1 MASKALKGHL
11 ACFIAYAIFG
21 VNIVICKDL
30 TSSSL
35 ISPVGLYSIRAICA
49 AAIFWILSIF
59 SPKEKVDRKD
69 FVKLLAASVTG
80 FLVPQLSF
88 LMAIPI
94 TTPMG
99 CSIITATQPIYTMF
113 IAAWA
118 LKEPITLK
126 KAGGVALSFAGILF
140 LIFNSMGGNAS
151 GETQPFGIVLMII
164 NSIVFALY
172 LGLFKP
178 LISKYSVITYLKWIF
193 LFATVMTL
201 PMSAKEIFSIDYAAI
216 PVDFLAEL
224 AFLIICATVISYF
237 LIPIGQRNIRPTLVS
252 MYSYFQ
258 PLIATGLSIM
268 LGIEALGWQ
277 KIVAAVMVF
286 AGVIIVSRSKSAE
299 QNLK

>member
-59 SPKEKVDRKD
+59 TPKEKVDRKD

-118 LKEPITLK
+118 LKEPITFK

>member
-1 MASKALKGHL
+1 MVSKAIYGHI
-11 ACFIAYAIFG
+11 ACFVAYAIFG
-21 VNIVICKDL
+21 INIIVCKDL
-30 TSSSL
+30 TNSNL

-59 SPKEKVDRKD
+59 TPKEKVDKKD
-69 FVKLLAASVTG
+69 FIKLLAASVTG
-80 FLVPQLSF
+80 FLLPQLSF

-94 TTPMG
+94 TTPMN

-118 LKEPITLK
+118 LKEPITFK

-140 LIFNSMGGNAS
+140 LIFNSMHSGGS
-151 GETQPFGIVLMII
+151 GETHPMGIVLMII

-178 LISKYSVITYLKWIF
+178 LIAKYSVVTYLKWIF
-193 LFATVMTL
+193 LFATAMSL
-201 PMSAKEIFSIDYAAI
+201 PVSADEIINIDFKAI
-216 PVDFLAEL
+216 PADFIWEL
-224 AFLIICATVISYF
+224 GYLIIFATVISYF

-258 PLIATGLSIM
+258 PLIATGLSIA
-268 LGIEALGWQ
+268 LGVETLGWQ
-277 KIVAAVMVF
+277 KIVSAIMVF
-286 AGVIIVSRSKSAE
+286 AGVILVSRSRSASTK
-299 QNLK
+299 Q

>member
-59 SPKEKVDRKD
+59 TPKEKVDRKD

-286 AGVIIVSRSKSAE
+286 AGVVIVSRSKSAE

>member
-49 AAIFWILSIF
+49 AVIFWILSIF
-59 SPKEKVDRKD
+59 TPKEKVDRKD

>member
-59 SPKEKVDRKD
+59 TPKEKVDRKD

>member
-1 MASKALKGHL
+1 MASKAIRGHL

-21 VNIVICKDL
+21 INIVVCKDL

-49 AAIFWILSIF
+49 AAIFWLISLF
-59 SPKEKVDRKD
+59 TPKEKVEKQD
-69 FVKLLAASVTG
+69 FIKLLAASVTG

-88 LMAIPI
+88 LMASPI

-140 LIFNSMGGNAS
+140 LIFSSMGGS
-151 GETQPFGIVLMII
+151 MGGETHPLGIVLMII

-178 LISKYSVITYLKWIF
+178 LISKYSVVTYLKWIF

-201 PMSAKEIFSIDYAAI
+201 PTSAPEILSIDFGAI
-216 PVDFLAEL
+216 PAQFLLEL
-224 AFLIICATVISYF
+224 AYLIFCATVLSYF

-258 PLIATGLSIM
+258 PLIATGLSII
-268 LGIEALGWQ
+268 LGIEALGWE
-277 KIVAAVMVF
+277 KIASAVMVF
-286 AGVIIVSRSKSAE
+286 AGVILVSRSKSA
-299 QNLK
+299 NN

>member
-59 SPKEKVDRKD
+59 TPKEKVDRKD
-69 FVKLLAASVTG
+69 FVKLIAASVTG

-118 LKEPITLK
+118 LKEPITFK

>member
-30 TSSSL
+30 TSSNL

-59 SPKEKVDRKD
+59 TPKEKVDRKD

>member
-1 MASKALKGHL
+1 MLSKALRGHL
-11 ACFIAYAIFG
+11 ACFVAYAIFG
-21 VNIVICKDL
+21 VNIVVCKDL
-30 TSSSL
+30 TSSNL
-35 ISPVGLYSIRAICA
+35 ISPIGLYTIRAICA
-49 AAIFWILSIF
+49 ACIFWILSLF
-59 SPKEKVDRKD
+59 VPREKVEKKD
-69 FVKLLAASVTG
+69 YLKLVAASVSG
-80 FLVPQLSF
+80 FIVPQLTF

-140 LIFNSMGGNAS
+140 LIFSSMGGAVS
-151 GETQPFGIVLMII
+151 SETRPAGIILMLV

-193 LFATVMTL
+193 LFATLMTL
-201 PMSAKEIFSIDYAAI
+201 PFSAREIVTIDYASI
-216 PVDFLAEL
+216 PVDFLIEL
-224 AFLIICATVISYF
+224 GYLILFATVISYF

-258 PLIATGLSIM
+258 PLIATALSIM
-268 LGIEALGWQ
+268 IGIEALGWQ
-277 KIVAAVMVF
+277 KIAAAVMVF
-286 AGVIIVSRSKSAE
+286 AGVVLVSRSKSASGA
-299 QNLK
+299 